1 LAVPS
6 QELLRREAAAAR
18 GGASGAK
25 AATSPACAAELQ
37 RRLEHTYSKR
47 HRHVEVA
54 AESTRSA
61 SAYRRAKLQQPP
73 PPPLP
78 TSSTLIALQPLRP
91 VFLGVSLH
99 FSFPSDLAMN
109 NEKLIS

>member
-1 LAVPS
+1 MLA
-6 QELLRREAAAAR
+6 ELKRPQAR
-18 GGASGAK
+18 AR
-25 AATSPACAAELQ
+25 AAELQ

-47 HRHVEVA
+47 HRHEVA
-54 AESTRSA
+54 CGRVHEIGERLQEGEAAAAAAATAPYELDPDRSA
-61 SAYRRAKLQQPP
+61 A
-73 PPPLP
+73 
-78 TSSTLIALQPLRP
+78 LRP